1 LNNDLGY
8 TNDPYT
14 ARLNPLSNRLL
25 WGGGIGLDIVLYYDK
40 VIQIE
45 YSFNDLME
53 NGLFL
58 HLNLNI

>member
-1 LNNDLGY
+1 MTWAIPTTLYHLN
-8 TNDPYT
+8 
-14 ARLNPLSNRLL
+14 ALSNRLL

-53 NGLFL
+53 NGYFL